1 MKTINGFDE
10 VVKYCKR
17 ENRKADLEDAFD
29 SSNDYAQEVT
39 DALTKNYGVDMS
51 VSDHGGRAMVT
62 IPLNE
67 LRSEIQ
73 RAYLNGAQKG
83 RDSGGLERLFSDVQL
98 DR

>member
-1 MKTINGFDE
+1 MKTINDFDE

-17 ENRKADLEDAFD
+17 ENRKADLKDAYD
-29 SSNDYAQEVT
+29 SSSDYAQEAT
-39 DALTKNYGVDMS
+39 DALTKSNGVDMT
-51 VSDHGGRAMVT
+51 VHGGRATVT

-83 RDSGGLERLFSDVQL
+83 RDLGGLERLFSDVHL